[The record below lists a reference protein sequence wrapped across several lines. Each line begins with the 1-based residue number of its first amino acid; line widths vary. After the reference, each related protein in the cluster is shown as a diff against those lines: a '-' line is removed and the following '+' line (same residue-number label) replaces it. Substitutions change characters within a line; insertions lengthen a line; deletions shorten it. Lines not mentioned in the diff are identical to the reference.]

1 MKRPAFFWPAVVLI
15 ASGSLAAGCGD
26 EGGVSEPDINP
37 GLLEAANTA
46 SLAADGALPQGAA
59 PFAGPAGLAMDA
71 TAEEFIQQ
79 LTFADGTVWRT
90 SGITVRAVPD
100 EAVTGSPIDYLSFS
114 SANTGSLASVPPGT
128 YTISGTWP
136 EIDFIN
142 QVKLSAASIRQPGS
156 RDAIYATSGTFTIQG
171 VNYFNDVYT
180 CSLNFA
186 SGTVTVDECYY
197 QIGVLRGVVE
207 FTVPLADGTGPVV
220 QPRTEFA
227 LPIMRRTI
235 KVRSK

>member
-1 MKRPAFFWPAVVLI
+1 MNRPASFWPALFLI
-15 ASGSLAAGCGD
+15 VSGSLAAGCGD
-26 EGGVSEPDINP
+26 NGGVSEPDINP

-46 SLAADGALPQGAA
+46 GLAADGALPQGAA
-59 PFAGPAGLAMDA
+59 PFTGPAGLAMDA

-79 LTFADGTVWRT
+79 LTLEDGTVWRT

-114 SANTGSLASVPPGT
+114 SANTGSLESVPPGT
-128 YTISGTWP
+128 YTLSGTWAG
-136 EIDFIN
+136 IDFIN
-142 QVKLSAASIRQPGS
+142 QLKLSAASIRRPGS
-156 RDAIYATSGTFTIQG
+156 PDRIYATSGTFTIQA

-180 CSLNFA
+180 CSPTFTTL
-186 SGTVTVDECYY
+186 TVDECYY
-197 QIGVLRGVVE
+197 QIGILRGVVE

-235 KVRSK
+235 ILRFK

>member
-1 MKRPAFFWPAVVLI
+1 MNRPASFWPALFLI
-15 ASGSLAAGCGD
+15 ASGLLAAGCGD
-26 EGGVSEPDINP
+26 DGGVSEPDINP
-37 GLLEAANTA
+37 GLLEADNIAG
-46 SLAADGALPQGAA
+46 LAADATLPQGAA
-59 PFAGPAGLAMDA
+59 SFTGPAGLAMDA

-79 LTFADGTVWRT
+79 LTLEDGTVLRT

-100 EAVTGSPIDYLSFS
+100 EAVAGSPIGYLTFS

-128 YTISGTWP
+128 YTLSGSWSG
-136 EIDFIN
+136 IDFIN
-142 QVKLSAASIRQPGS
+142 QLKLSAASIRKPGS
-156 RDAIYATSGTFTIQG
+156 RVAIYASSGTFTIQG

-180 CSLNFA
+180 CTLNIA
-186 SGTVTVDECYY
+186 TSTITVDECYY

-235 KVRSK
+235 ILRWK